1 MDAHVISLANQKGGT
16 AKTTTCANLGIG
28 LAQAGRKVLLVD
40 ADAQGSLTLS
50 LGWEPDKLPITLY
63 DLMIKAIQDRPVTHG
78 EGMLHHEEGVDLLPA
93 NIELAGMEMSLVSV
107 MYHETILKQVIEPY
121 KHEYDYILID
131 CAPSLGMMTIN
142 ALAATDGI
150 VVPTIPQHLPTKGI
164 EKLLESVHQ
173 VRRGIN
179 PSLKIEGILMTL
191 MDGRTVYEREI
202 SEMIRNAYGGKI
214 NIFGTEIPRSVRAAE
229 TSAEGKSI
237 FAYAPRSKVAEAY
250 RQLTKEVL
258 ALSLIHILSILA
270 GVTTAMRAGESGGA
284 MRGAC
289 VGLLYMALGIV
300 CYALMMGQSP
310 RLTAY
315 LADLGMGL
323 AAGGLFGMILTARKT
338 G

>member
-1 MDAHVISLANQKGGT
+1 MV
-16 AKTTTCANLGIG
+16 
-28 LAQAGRKVLLVD
+28 
-40 ADAQGSLTLS
+40 
-50 LGWEPDKLPITLY
+50 
-63 DLMIKAIQDRPVTHG
+63 PV
-78 EGMLHHEEGVDLLPA
+78 
-93 NIELAGMEMSLVSV
+93 SLVSV
-107 MYHETILKQVIEPY
+107 MYHETILKQVLEPY

-179 PSLKIEGILMTL
+179 PGLKIEGILMTL

-202 SEMIRNAYGGKI
+202 SEMIRKAYGGKI

-258 ALSLIHILSILA
+258 ALEKQREEH
-270 GVTTAMRAGESGGA
+270 RAEIG
-284 MRGAC
+284 R
-289 VGLLYMALGIV
+289 
-300 CYALMMGQSP
+300 
-310 RLTAY
+310 
-315 LADLGMGL
+315 
-323 AAGGLFGMILTARKT
+323 
-338 G
+338 

>member
-50 LGWEPDKLPITLY
+50 LGWEPDELPITLY

-93 NIELAGMEMSLVSV
+93 NIELAGMEMSLISV
-107 MYHETILKQVIEPY
+107 MYHETILKQVLEPY

-173 VRRGIN
+173 VRR
-179 PSLKIEGILMTL
+179 
-191 MDGRTVYEREI
+191 EI
-202 SEMIRNAYGGKI
+202 SEMIRKAYGGKI

-258 ALSLIHILSILA
+258 ALEKQREEH
-270 GVTTAMRAGESGGA
+270 RAEIG
-284 MRGAC
+284 R
-289 VGLLYMALGIV
+289 
-300 CYALMMGQSP
+300 
-310 RLTAY
+310 
-315 LADLGMGL
+315 
-323 AAGGLFGMILTARKT
+323 
-338 G
+338 

>member
-50 LGWEPDKLPITLY
+50 LGWEPDELPITLN
-63 DLMIKAIQDRPVTHG
+63 DLMVKTIQDRPVTHG

-93 NIELAGMEMSLVSV
+93 NIDLAGMEMSLINVTS
-107 MYHETILKQVIEPY
+107 HEIILKQVLEPY
-121 KHEYDYILID
+121 RQEYDYILID

-191 MDGRTVYEREI
+191 MDGRTVYEHEI
-202 SEMIRNAYGGKI
+202 SEMIRKAYGGKI

-237 FAYAPRSKVAEAY
+237 FTYAPRSKVAEAY

-258 ALSLIHILSILA
+258 ALEKQREEH
-270 GVTTAMRAGESGGA
+270 RAEIG
-284 MRGAC
+284 R
-289 VGLLYMALGIV
+289 
-300 CYALMMGQSP
+300 
-310 RLTAY
+310 
-315 LADLGMGL
+315 
-323 AAGGLFGMILTARKT
+323 
-338 G
+338 

>member
-50 LGWEPDKLPITLY
+50 LGWEPDELPITLY
-63 DLMIKAIQDRPVTHG
+63 DLMIKAIQDRPVTYG

-93 NIELAGMEMSLVSV
+93 NIELAGMEMSLISV
-107 MYHETILKQVIEPY
+107 MYHETILKQVLEPY

-191 MDGRTVYEREI
+191 MDGLRARNQRDDSEGIRRENQHLWNRD
-202 SEMIRNAYGGKI
+202 SAFCAGSGNKRRGKEHLCLCAQKQ
-214 NIFGTEIPRSVRAAE
+214 GRGSL
-229 TSAEGKSI
+229 SAVDE
-237 FAYAPRSKVAEAY
+237 
-250 RQLTKEVL
+250 
-258 ALSLIHILSILA
+258 
-270 GVTTAMRAGESGGA
+270 GGA
-284 MRGAC
+284 GA
-289 VGLLYMALGIV
+289 
-300 CYALMMGQSP
+300 
-310 RLTAY
+310 
-315 LADLGMGL
+315 
-323 AAGGLFGMILTARKT
+323 
-338 G
+338 

>member
-1 MDAHVISLANQKGGT
+1 MSATILAIANQKGGVG
-16 AKTTTCANLGIG
+16 KTTTTANLGIG
-28 LAQAGRKVLLVD
+28 LARTGKRVLLID
-40 ADAQGSLTLS
+40 ADPQASLTIS
-50 LGWEPDKLPITLY
+50 LGYVNPD
-63 DLMIKAIQDRPVTHG
+63 DFPVTLTQLLQVTAQIGTPRPG
-78 EGMLHHEEGVDLLPA
+78 EGILHHAEGVDLLPS
-93 NIELAGMEMSLVSV
+93 NIELCSMEMTLINVLSR
-107 MYHETILKQVIEPY
+107 ETTMKRLLEPMKKQ
-121 KHEYDYILID
+121 YDYILID

-202 SEMIRNAYGGKI
+202 SEMIRKAYGGKI

-258 ALSLIHILSILA
+258 ALEKQREEH
-270 GVTTAMRAGESGGA
+270 RAEIG
-284 MRGAC
+284 R
-289 VGLLYMALGIV
+289 
-300 CYALMMGQSP
+300 
-310 RLTAY
+310 
-315 LADLGMGL
+315 
-323 AAGGLFGMILTARKT
+323 
-338 G
+338 

>member
-28 LAQAGRKVLLVD
+28 MAQAGRKVLLVD

-50 LGWEPDKLPITLY
+50 LGWEPDELPITLY
-63 DLMIKAIQDRPVTHG
+63 DLMIKAIQDKSVTHG

-179 PSLKIEGILMTL
+179 PGLKIEGILMTL

-202 SEMIRNAYGGKI
+202 SEMIRKAYGGKI

-258 ALSLIHILSILA
+258 ALEKQREEH
-270 GVTTAMRAGESGGA
+270 RAEIG
-284 MRGAC
+284 R
-289 VGLLYMALGIV
+289 
-300 CYALMMGQSP
+300 
-310 RLTAY
+310 
-315 LADLGMGL
+315 
-323 AAGGLFGMILTARKT
+323 
-338 G
+338 

>member
-50 LGWEPDKLPITLY
+50 LGWEPDELPITLN
-63 DLMIKAIQDRPVTHG
+63 DLMIKVIQDRPVIHG

-93 NIELAGMEMSLVSV
+93 NIELAGMEMSLISV
-107 MYHETILKQVIEPY
+107 MYHETILKQVLEPY

-179 PSLKIEGILMTL
+179 PKLKIEGILMTL

-202 SEMIRNAYGGKI
+202 SEMIRKAYGGKI

-237 FAYAPRSKVAEAY
+237 FAYAP
-250 RQLTKEVL
+250 
-258 ALSLIHILSILA
+258 LSLIHI
-270 GVTTAMRAGESGGA
+270 
-284 MRGAC
+284 
-289 VGLLYMALGIV
+289 
-300 CYALMMGQSP
+300 
-310 RLTAY
+310 
-315 LADLGMGL
+315 
-323 AAGGLFGMILTARKT
+323 
-338 G
+338 

>member
-50 LGWEPDKLPITLY
+50 LGWEPDELPITLY
-63 DLMIKAIQDRPVTHG
+63 DLMIKAIQDRPVPHG

-93 NIELAGMEMSLVSV
+93 NIELAGMEMSLISV

-202 SEMIRNAYGGKI
+202 SEMIRKAYGEKI

-237 FAYAPRSKVAEAY
+237 FAYASRSKVAEAY

-258 ALSLIHILSILA
+258 ALEKQREEH
-270 GVTTAMRAGESGGA
+270 RAEIG
-284 MRGAC
+284 R
-289 VGLLYMALGIV
+289 
-300 CYALMMGQSP
+300 
-310 RLTAY
+310 
-315 LADLGMGL
+315 
-323 AAGGLFGMILTARKT
+323 
-338 G
+338 

>member
-50 LGWEPDKLPITLY
+50 LGWEPDELPITLY
-63 DLMIKAIQDRPVTHG
+63 DLMIKAIQDKSVTHG

-107 MYHETILKQVIEPY
+107 MYHETILKQVLEPY

-202 SEMIRNAYGGKI
+202 SGKI

-258 ALSLIHILSILA
+258 ALEKQREEH
-270 GVTTAMRAGESGGA
+270 RAEIG
-284 MRGAC
+284 R
-289 VGLLYMALGIV
+289 
-300 CYALMMGQSP
+300 
-310 RLTAY
+310 
-315 LADLGMGL
+315 
-323 AAGGLFGMILTARKT
+323 
-338 G
+338 

>member
-50 LGWEPDKLPITLY
+50 LGWEPDELPITLY

-93 NIELAGMEMSLVSV
+93 NIELAGMEMSLISV
-107 MYHETILKQVIEPY
+107 MNHETIL

-131 CAPSLGMMTIN
+131 CAPSLGMMTVN

-179 PSLKIEGILMTL
+179 PSLKIEGILMAL

-202 SEMIRNAYGGKI
+202 SEMIRKAYGGKI

-258 ALSLIHILSILA
+258 ALEKQREEH
-270 GVTTAMRAGESGGA
+270 RAEIG
-284 MRGAC
+284 R
-289 VGLLYMALGIV
+289 
-300 CYALMMGQSP
+300 
-310 RLTAY
+310 
-315 LADLGMGL
+315 
-323 AAGGLFGMILTARKT
+323 
-338 G
+338 

>member
-50 LGWEPDKLPITLY
+50 LGWEPDELSITLY
-63 DLMIKAIQDRPVTHG
+63 DLMIKAIQDKSVTHG

-93 NIELAGMEMSLVSV
+93 NIELAGMEMSLISV

-179 PSLKIEGILMTL
+179 PSLKIEGFLMTL

-202 SEMIRNAYGGKI
+202 SEMIRKAYGGKI

-237 FAYAPRSKVAEAY
+237 FAYAPRNKVAEAY

-258 ALSLIHILSILA
+258 ALEKQREEH
-270 GVTTAMRAGESGGA
+270 RAEIG
-284 MRGAC
+284 R
-289 VGLLYMALGIV
+289 
-300 CYALMMGQSP
+300 
-310 RLTAY
+310 
-315 LADLGMGL
+315 
-323 AAGGLFGMILTARKT
+323 
-338 G
+338 